1 MKKRL
6 HYPLAGFL
14 FSIFGMLS
22 SGLQADNSSK
32 PYWQDVQV
40 VAVNKEYPRSSF
52 MSYDNLT
59 DALSGKFENSRYYRL
74 LNGTWKFYYVDSY
87 KDLPDN
93 ITSPEANTASWH
105 DIQVPGNWEVQGHG
119 VAIYTNHGYE
129 FKARN
134 PQPPLLPEA
143 TPVGVYRR
151 DIDIPADWDGRDI
164 FLHIAGAKSGV
175 YVYINGQE
183 VGYSEDSKN
192 PAEFLINPYVKP
204 GKNVLTLKIFLQ
216 RPSLPAPWAGW

>member
-87 KDLPDN
+87 KDLPDKDM
-93 ITSPEANTASWH
+93 A
-105 DIQVPGNWEVQGHG
+105 
-119 VAIYTNHGYE
+119 
-129 FKARN
+129 
-134 PQPPLLPEA
+134 
-143 TPVGVYRR
+143 
-151 DIDIPADWDGRDI
+151 
-164 FLHIAGAKSGV
+164 
-175 YVYINGQE
+175 
-183 VGYSEDSKN
+183 
-192 PAEFLINPYVKP
+192 
-204 GKNVLTLKIFLQ
+204 
-216 RPSLPAPWAGW
+216 

>member
-59 DALSGKFENSRYYRL
+59 DALSGKFENPADTTGYSTEHGNFTMWIPIKIYRTTSRLRKQIPLRGMIY
-74 LNGTWKFYYVDSY
+74 KFPETGKY
-87 KDLPDN
+87 KDM
-93 ITSPEANTASWH
+93 A
-105 DIQVPGNWEVQGHG
+105 
-119 VAIYTNHGYE
+119 
-129 FKARN
+129 
-134 PQPPLLPEA
+134 
-143 TPVGVYRR
+143 
-151 DIDIPADWDGRDI
+151 
-164 FLHIAGAKSGV
+164 
-175 YVYINGQE
+175 
-183 VGYSEDSKN
+183 
-192 PAEFLINPYVKP
+192 
-204 GKNVLTLKIFLQ
+204 
-216 RPSLPAPWAGW
+216 